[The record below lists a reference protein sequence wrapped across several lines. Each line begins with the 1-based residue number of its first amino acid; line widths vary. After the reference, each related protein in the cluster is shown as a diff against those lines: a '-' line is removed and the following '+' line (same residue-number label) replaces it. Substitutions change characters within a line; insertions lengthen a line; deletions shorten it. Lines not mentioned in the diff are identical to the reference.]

1 MTENDILDA
10 IGDIDPAYLEEAQKK
25 PVTQRSRWIRMG
37 SIAACLVLFLV
48 VPLGIHLYLLNVN
61 SYDYAPQSYQE
72 CDVYYLEDHAIVSVT
87 AGVWGGDAE
96 MFEVWKNKNGI
107 DVQIDLKIV
116 NVSVSHNESADGNTV
131 YVTVPASMEAWFT
144 NEDGVLRL
152 EALKK
157 TIASYRSITIDR
169 LEMIYA

>member
-10 IGDIDPAYLEEAQKK
+10 IGDIDPAYLEEAEKK
-25 PVTQRSRWIRMG
+25 PATQRARWIRMG
-37 SIAACLVLFLV
+37 SLAACLVLFLA

-61 SYDYAPQSYQE
+61 SYDYAPQAYQE
-72 CDVYYLEDHAIVSVT
+72 CEVYYLDDHTIVSVI

-107 DVQIDLKIV
+107 DVQIDLKTV
-116 NVSVSHNESADGNTV
+116 NVSADGDTV
-131 YVTVPASMEAWFT
+131 YVTLPASMAAWFT
-144 NEDGVLRL
+144 NEDGALRL

-157 TIASYRSITIDR
+157 TIASYRSITVEK